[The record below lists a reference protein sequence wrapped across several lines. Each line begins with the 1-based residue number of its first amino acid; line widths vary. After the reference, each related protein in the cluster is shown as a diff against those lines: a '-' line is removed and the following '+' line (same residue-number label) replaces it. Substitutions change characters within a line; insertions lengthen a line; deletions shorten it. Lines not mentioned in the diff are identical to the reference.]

1 MRGLENVTENN
12 LDRVDSQM
20 VVDLLVQVVARLEE
34 LHHFKVVLVWVHNL
48 IVDDSCIIEENL
60 IVILSQTQAHHL
72 GISLD
77 VVELVNVN

>member
-1 MRGLENVTENN
+1 
-12 LDRVDSQM
+12 M

-60 IVILSQTQAHHL
+60 IVILPQTQAHHL

>member
-1 MRGLENVTENN
+1 
-12 LDRVDSQM
+12 M

-77 VVELVNVN
+77 VVELVNIN